1 MWTNPCKML
10 KLLLKMKKSIQEHY
24 IINKC
29 HLDWLYIVLNTNEHS
44 IWCLQLDR
52 RVKFPLNC

>member
-1 MWTNPCKML
+1 MWTNSCKML

-24 IINKC
+24 IIKC

-44 IWCLQLDR
+44 I
-52 RVKFPLNC
+52 